1 MDSFLL
7 CSWQHSVML
16 GGGGEEEKESQQ
28 VSYSRS
34 IAKSDALQL
43 QLVCLQDL
51 RLV

>member
-7 CSWQHSVML
+7 CSWQHSVMF
-16 GGGGEEEKESQQ
+16 GGGEEEKESQQ